1 MPHALSRL
9 RWQLTVS
16 HLVAIAFTLVSM
28 IVALVLISTLWLTHN
43 SDPTAQPADDARV
56 VASAIQGLVLAE
68 ELGEPAGGSASGG
81 TNLSAVLRLMAT
93 GDLRVLTGPAS
104 GAPDAVRRYVPL
116 GSTLT
121 NVAYLAVVGPDGR
134 VLGSSDP
141 AGPAFAPP
149 EQSEWTPLVN
159 TALAGEYDPG
169 RLVAVRDGALPA
181 ALGAFP
187 VMDQSGRPV
196 AAVLLATTDLPAGS
210 GGFGNF
216 WHALAFFTA
225 ATVVVLAGAFLFA
238 LASSS
243 LVGYVLAR
251 RLVGRLEGLG
261 RAAEALAAG
270 DLSRRVD
277 VKGDSDEVAQLARR
291 FNHMADQLAD
301 TVAELAAAKQRAEA
315 ALRAK
320 RELVANVSHE
330 LRTPLASIRG
340 HTESLQLRGP
350 DLDAETRRTYL
361 EIIYRESE
369 QLSRLIDDLFALST
383 AEAGAL
389 PLVLRPVALGEVAD
403 EVVSSIRSV
412 ARGER
417 RVTLVTEVEPD
428 MPPALADRQRIAQVV
443 ANLVRN
449 AVRHT
454 PQGGLVAVRACRR
467 DEQAV
472 VIVEDTGIGIPADEL
487 PHVFERFYRVD
498 PSRDRASGGAGLGL
512 AIVRELVEAMGGEVS
527 AESVVGQGSRFSFSL
542 PLAGRGLPA

>member
-1 MPHALSRL
+1 MPRALSRL

-16 HLVAIAFTLVSM
+16 HLVAIGFTLVSM
-28 IVALVLISTLWLTHN
+28 IVALVLISTVWLARN
-43 SDPTAQPADDARV
+43 AEPSSQPADDARV
-56 VASAIQGLVLAE
+56 VATAVQGLVFAE
-68 ELGEPAGGSASGG
+68 LRGPAGGAASRG
-81 TNLSAVLRLMAT
+81 TDLSRVLGLLVS
-93 GDLRVLTGPAS
+93 GDLRVLSGPS
-104 GAPDAVRRYVPL
+104 YWAPDAARRFGPV
-116 GSTLT
+116 GSTPT
-121 NVAYLAVVGPDGR
+121 NLAYLAVVGPNGR

-141 AGPAFAPP
+141 AGDMFAPP
-149 EQSEWTPLVN
+149 ERAEWTPLVDA
-159 TALAGEYDPG
+159 ALTGEHDPG
-169 RLVAVRDGALPA
+169 RLVAVRAGGTPA
-181 ALGAFP
+181 AVGAYP
-187 VMDQSGRPV
+187 VLDQAGRPV
-196 AAVLLATTDLPAGS
+196 AAVVVATTEVPAAA
-210 GGFGNF
+210 GGFGDL

-225 ATVVVLAGAFLFA
+225 ATVAVLAGAFLFA

-251 RLVGRLEGLG
+251 RLVGRLERLG

-270 DLSRRVD
+270 DLSRRVEVD
-277 VKGDSDEVAQLARR
+277 GDSDEVGQLARR
-291 FNHMADQLAD
+291 FNRMADQLAD

-350 DLDAETRRTYL
+350 DLDADTRRAYL
-361 EIIYRESE
+361 EIISRESE

-383 AEAGAL
+383 AEAGGL
-389 PLVLRPVALGEVAD
+389 PLALRPVALGEVAD

-417 RVTLVTEVEPD
+417 RVTLVSEVEPD
-428 MPPALADRQRIAQVV
+428 MPAALADRQRIAQVV

-454 PQGGLVAVRACRR
+454 PEGGLVAVRACRR
-467 DEQAV
+467 DGQAV
-472 VIVEDTGIGIPADEL
+472 VTVEDTGVGIPADQL
-487 PHVFERFYRVD
+487 PHVFERFYRAD

-527 AESVVGQGSRFSFSL
+527 AESVLGQGSRFSFTL
-542 PLAGRGLPA
+542 PLAHPRGEAR